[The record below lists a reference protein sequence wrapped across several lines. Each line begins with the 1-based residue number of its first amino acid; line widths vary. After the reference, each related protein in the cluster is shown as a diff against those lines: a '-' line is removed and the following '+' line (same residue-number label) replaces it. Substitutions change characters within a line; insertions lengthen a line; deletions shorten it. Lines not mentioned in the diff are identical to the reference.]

1 MIDAKRIKT
10 LRDKAIEKISL
21 KAMKNVIQFI
31 IYVTLL

>member
-10 LRDKAIEKISL
+10 LRNKMIKKNSL
-21 KAMKNVIQFI
+21 KTMKNAIQFI